1 MITGV
6 VIGLL
11 LLGILLILVEILFV
25 PGTTIVGIGGVILL
39 GIGVYMAYAMISTQ
53 AGHLSLAG
61 SVVLVFILLIVFL
74 KSGTW
79 ERFALDGSL
88 EGRAN
93 DDADIRAKV
102 GDKGKTISRL
112 NPVGKASF
120 GDEILEVAVQDGFV
134 DPETDVVISKK
145 DRSKIIVKPIIDRR
159 I

>member
-61 SVVLVFILLIVFL
+61 SVVLVFLSLIVLL
-74 KSGTW
+74 KGQTW
-79 ERFALDGSL
+79 KRMALDTKVEGKGVENIASL
-88 EGRAN
+88 VAVGDRGRA
-93 DDADIRAKV
+93 
-102 GDKGKTISRL
+102 ISRL
-112 NPVGKASF
+112 NPMGKALIN
-120 GDEILEVAVQDGFV
+120 DQLVEVATAGEFV
-134 DPETDVVISKK
+134 DSEQEVEVVKVEQN
-145 DRSKIIVKPIIDRR
+145 KINVKPV
-159 I
+159 